1 MKTAIRFNWLSAAA
15 LLLALPTG
23 YFILINV
30 LNETGI
36 AGPFNASQPLLENLG
51 IRQSLGW
58 NINLLIALG
67 PVIALAISL
76 FQILKIKF
84 HFSKEQIDFS
94 AQVQLKWFPLLVAA
108 LSAGLLA
115 ILFIYLFAEN
125 CNC

>member
-1 MKTAIRFNWLSAAA
+1 MKTAIRINWLSATA
-15 LLLALPTG
+15 LLLALPAA

-30 LNETGI
+30 LNEMGV
-36 AGPFNASQPLLENLG
+36 AGPYNISQPLLENLG
-51 IRQSLGW
+51 IKQSLGW

-67 PVIALAISL
+67 PAIALTISL

-84 HFSKEQIDFS
+84 HFSKEQIDFN
-94 AQVQLKWFPLLVAA
+94 AQIKLKWLPLLVAA

-125 CNC
+125 YNC

>member
-1 MKTAIRFNWLSAAA
+1 MKTAIRFNWLSGAA

-23 YFILINV
+23 YFILINL
-30 LNETGI
+30 LNEIGI
-36 AGPFNASQPLLENLG
+36 AGPYNASQPLLENLG
-51 IRQSLGW
+51 IKQSLGW

-76 FQILKIKF
+76 FQVLKIKF

-94 AQVQLKWFPLLVAA
+94 AQLQLKWFSLLVAA
-108 LSAGLLA
+108 LSTGLLA

>member
-1 MKTAIRFNWLSAAA
+1 MKTLIRINRLSVAA
-15 LLLALPTG
+15 LLLALPAG
-23 YFILINV
+23 YFILINL
-30 LNETGI
+30 LNEIGI
-36 AGPFNASQPLLENLG
+36 AGPYNASHPLLENLG

-67 PVIALAISL
+67 PAITLAISL

-94 AQVQLKWFPLLVAA
+94 AQVQLKWFPLLVVA

-115 ILFIYLFAEN
+115 ILFIYLVAEN

>member
-1 MKTAIRFNWLSAAA
+1 MKTAIRINWLSAAA

-23 YFILINV
+23 YFILINL
-30 LNETGI
+30 LNEMGI
-36 AGPFNASQPLLENLG
+36 VGPYNASQSLLENLG

-58 NINLLIALG
+58 NINLLIAFG

-76 FQILKIKF
+76 FQVLKIKF

-94 AQVQLKWFPLLVAA
+94 AQLKLKWFPLLVAA
-108 LSAGLLA
+108 LSAGFLVILL
-115 ILFIYLFAEN
+115 IYLFAEN

>member
-1 MKTAIRFNWLSAAA
+1 MKTAIRFNWLSAAG

-23 YFILINV
+23 YFILINL
-30 LNETGI
+30 LNEIGI
-36 AGPFNASQPLLENLG
+36 AGPYNASLPLFENLG

-58 NINLLIALG
+58 NINLLIAFG

-76 FQILKIKF
+76 SQILKIKL

-94 AQVQLKWFPLLVAA
+94 AQVHLKWFPLLVAA

>member
-1 MKTAIRFNWLSAAA
+1 MKTAIRFNWISAAA

-23 YFILINV
+23 YFILINL
-30 LNETGI
+30 LNEIGI
-36 AGPFNASQPLLENLG
+36 ADPYNASQPLLENLG

-58 NINLLIALG
+58 NINLLISFG
-67 PVIALAISL
+67 PIIALIISV
-76 FQILKIKF
+76 FQVLKIKF

-94 AQVQLKWFPLLVAA
+94 ARLQLKWFPLLVAA

>member
-1 MKTAIRFNWLSAAA
+1 MKTAIRINWLSAAA

-23 YFILINV
+23 YFILINL
-30 LNETGI
+30 LNEMGI
-36 AGPFNASQPLLENLG
+36 VGPYNASQPLLENLG

-58 NINLLIALG
+58 NINLLIAFG

-76 FQILKIKF
+76 FQVLKIKF
-84 HFSKEQIDFS
+84 HFSKDQIDFN

-108 LSAGLLA
+108 LSGGLLA

>member
-23 YFILINV
+23 YFALINV
-30 LNETGI
+30 LNEIGI
-36 AGPFNASQPLLENLG
+36 AGPYNASQSLLENMG
-51 IRQSLGW
+51 IKQSLGW
-58 NINLLIALG
+58 NINFLIAFG
-67 PVIALAISL
+67 PLIALAISL
-76 FQILKIKF
+76 FQVLKIKF
-84 HFSKEQIDFS
+84 HFSKGQIDFN
-94 AQVQLKWFPLLVAA
+94 AQVKLKWFPLLIAG